1 MLERAFVWHLV
12 ARSKEVARVASR
24 LRGNG
29 ASPLPAWYATR
40 QSQTRLASMFAISS
54 ALAVAFPGGPR
65 WICVFGALGFLRDFL
80 YGAKLPLSTLRAKDH
95 RL

>member
-1 MLERAFVWHLV
+1 MHQSGIIRYLAT
-12 ARSKEVARVASR
+12 RSKEVARVESK
-24 LRGNG
+24 LRGDG

-40 QSQTRLASMFAISS
+40 PSQTRLASMFAVSS

-65 WICVFGALGFLRDFL
+65 WICVFAALCLLRDFL
-80 YGAKLPLSTLRAKDH
+80 SGAKLPLSTLSAKDH